1 MVMIGDPV
9 GDFIVRL
16 NNAGAVGHETVSVP
30 HSKLKMAVA
39 EVLFKE
45 GFVGSVEKSGKK
57 VRKTIVVNLLR
68 KKDGSPR
75 VSEVK
80 RLSKP
85 SRRLYKSAKEIFPV
99 RYGKGLLVLSTPKGV
114 MSGKDARKA
123 EVGGEA
129 LFEIY

>member
-16 NNAGAVGHETVSVP
+16 KNAGAVGHETVSVP